1 MDRKAVAGAAANPL
15 LERFGQKR
23 MQQVLVLA
31 GLLLVFIIIHFATG
45 GRFLTKRNLGIIV
58 SHAVIP
64 TFITWGLVFSF
75 TSGMIDLS
83 IGSIVVLAS
92 NFAGIMGL
100 KFGYAGLLLGG
111 LAAGVALQALNGVVF
126 LKTKIPPWV
135 AGLGMAMIHESIGA
149 FYSNMA
155 VRRGEMVV
163 SLGSQLRGLGQLP
176 FNVLMLVPGL
186 IAVYILFCRTS
197 IGLNVRAV
205 GSDLRVTKEMGINP
219 NSAKFLGMVVCG
231 IFIGLGSAINESYVG
246 QLLPRTGLTTVA
258 TIFQPLTAVLIA
270 SSMGAIFNLVIGVV
284 IGTISLSALFNAL
297 TLLGVPSGTW
307 QEVVLGIL
315 VIAVTVVS
323 MRGEEGVVK

>member
-1 MDRKAVAGAAANPL
+1 
-15 LERFGQKR
+15 

-31 GLLLVFIIIHFATG
+31 GLLLVFLIIHFATNF
-45 GRFLTKRNLGIIV
+45 RFLTGRNMGIIV

-64 TFITWGLVFSF
+64 TFITWGLIFSF

-92 NFAGIMGL
+92 NFAGILGL
-100 KFGYAGLLLGG
+100 KFGYVGLILGG
-111 LAAGVALQALNGVVF
+111 LVAGVLLQALNGFVF

-135 AGLGMAMIHESIGA
+135 AGLGMAMIYESIGA
-149 FYSNMA
+149 VYSTAA
-155 VRRGEMVV
+155 VRSGGMVV

-205 GSDLRVTKEMGINP
+205 GSDLRVTKEMGIDP
-219 NSAKFLGMVVCG
+219 NRAKFLSMLVCG
-231 IFIGLGSAINESYVG
+231 VFIGLGSAINQSYVG
-246 QLLPRTGLTTVA
+246 QLLPRTGLTTVS

-270 SSMGAIFNLVIGVV
+270 SSMGAIFNVVIGVV

-307 QEVVLGIL
+307 QEVVLGML
-315 VIAVTVVS
+315 VIAVTIVS

>member
-1 MDRKAVAGAAANPL
+1 MFQ
-15 LERFGQKR
+15 RFGKR
-23 MQQVLVLA
+23 RTQQILVLA
-31 GLLLVFIIIHFATG
+31 GLLLVFVIIHLATG
-45 GRFLTKRNLGIIV
+45 SRFLTRRNLGIIV

-64 TFITWGLVFSF
+64 TFITWGLIFSF

-83 IGSIVVLAS
+83 IGAIVVLAS
-92 NFAGIMGL
+92 NLAGVLGL
-100 KFGYAGLLLGG
+100 KFGYAGLIVGG
-111 LAAGVALQALNGVVF
+111 LAAGVALQALNGFVF

-135 AGLGMAMIHESIGA
+135 AGLGMAMIYESIGA

-155 VRRGEMVV
+155 VRSGGMVV
-163 SLGSQLRGLGQLP
+163 SLGSQLRSLGQLP
-176 FNVLMLVPGL
+176 YNVLMLVPGL

-205 GSDLRVTKEMGINP
+205 GSDIRVTKEMGIDP
-219 NSAKFLGMVVCG
+219 NRAKFLGMLVCG
-231 IFIGLGSAINESYVG
+231 LFIGLGSAINQSYVG
-246 QLLPRTGLTTVA
+246 QLLPRTGLTTVS

-270 SSMGAIFNLVIGVV
+270 SSMAAIFNVVVGVV

-307 QEVVLGIL
+307 QEVVLGML
-315 VIAVTVVS
+315 VIAVTIVS

>member
-1 MDRKAVAGAAANPL
+1 MLQHLRT
-15 LERFGQKR
+15 RR
-23 MQQVLVLA
+23 MQQILVLA
-31 GLLLVFIIIHFATG
+31 GLLLIFVIIHFATG
-45 GRFLTKRNLGIIV
+45 SRFLTRRNLGIIV

-64 TFITWGLVFSF
+64 TFITWGLIFSF

-83 IGSIVVLAS
+83 IGAIVVLAS
-92 NFAGIMGL
+92 NFAGILGL
-100 KFGYAGLLLGG
+100 KFGYAGLILGG
-111 LAAGVALQALNGVVF
+111 LAAGVALQALNGLVF

-135 AGLGMAMIHESIGA
+135 AGLGMAMIYESIGA
-149 FYSNMA
+149 FYSNAA
-155 VRRGEMVV
+155 VRSGGMVV

-176 FNVLMLVPGL
+176 VNVLMLIPGL
-186 IAVYILFCRTS
+186 IAAYILFCRAS

-219 NSAKFLGMVVCG
+219 DRAKFLGMLVCG
-231 IFIGLGSAINESYVG
+231 VFIGLGSAINQSYVG
-246 QLLPRTGLTTVA
+246 QLLPRTGLTTVS

-270 SSMGAIFNLVIGVV
+270 TSMGAIFNVVIGVV
-284 IGTISLSALFNAL
+284 LGTISLSALFNAL

-307 QEVVLGIL
+307 QEVVLGAL

>member
-1 MDRKAVAGAAANPL
+1 MDRKAQTVGVPML
-15 LERFGQKR
+15 QHLRTRR
-23 MQQVLVLA
+23 MQQILVLA
-31 GLLLVFIIIHFATG
+31 GLLLIFVIIHFATG
-45 GRFLTKRNLGIIV
+45 SRFLARRNLGIIV

-64 TFITWGLVFSF
+64 TFITWGLIFSF

-83 IGSIVVLAS
+83 IGAIVVLAS
-92 NFAGIMGL
+92 NFAGILGL
-100 KFGYAGLLLGG
+100 KFGYAGLILGG
-111 LAAGVALQALNGVVF
+111 LAAGVALQALNGLVF

-135 AGLGMAMIHESIGA
+135 AGLGMAMIYESIGA
-149 FYSNMA
+149 FYSNAA
-155 VRRGEMVV
+155 VRSGGMVV

-176 FNVLMLVPGL
+176 VNVLMLIPGL
-186 IAVYILFCRTS
+186 IAAYILFCRTS

-219 NSAKFLGMVVCG
+219 DRAKFLGMLVCG
-231 IFIGLGSAINESYVG
+231 VFIGLGSAINQSYVG
-246 QLLPRTGLTTVA
+246 QLLPRTGLTTVS

-270 SSMGAIFNLVIGVV
+270 TSMGAIFNVVIGVV
-284 IGTISLSALFNAL
+284 LGTISLSALFNAL

-307 QEVVLGIL
+307 QEVVLGAL

>member
-1 MDRKAVAGAAANPL
+1 MGDANPMFQ
-15 LERFGQKR
+15 RFGKR
-23 MQQVLVLA
+23 RTQQILVLA
-31 GLLLVFIIIHFATG
+31 GLLLVFVIIHLATG
-45 GRFLTKRNLGIIV
+45 SRFLTRRNLGIIV

-64 TFITWGLVFSF
+64 TFITWGLIFSF

-83 IGSIVVLAS
+83 IGAIVVLAS
-92 NFAGIMGL
+92 NLAGILGL
-100 KFGYAGLLLGG
+100 KSGYAGLIVGG
-111 LAAGVALQALNGVVF
+111 LAAGVALQALNGFVF

-135 AGLGMAMIHESIGA
+135 AGLGMAMIYESIGA

-155 VRRGEMVV
+155 VRSGGMVV
-163 SLGSQLRGLGQLP
+163 SLGSQLRSLGQLP
-176 FNVLMLVPGL
+176 YNVLMLVPGL

-205 GSDLRVTKEMGINP
+205 GSDIRVTKEMGIDP
-219 NSAKFLGMVVCG
+219 NRAKFLGMLVCG
-231 IFIGLGSAINESYVG
+231 LFIGLGSAINQSYVG
-246 QLLPRTGLTTVA
+246 QLLPRTGLTTVS

-270 SSMGAIFNLVIGVV
+270 SSMAAIFNVVVGVV

-307 QEVVLGIL
+307 QEVVLGML
-315 VIAVTVVS
+315 VIAVTIVS

>member
-1 MDRKAVAGAAANPL
+1 MLQHLRT
-15 LERFGQKR
+15 RR
-23 MQQVLVLA
+23 MQQILVLA
-31 GLLLVFIIIHFATG
+31 GLLLIFVIIHFATG
-45 GRFLTKRNLGIIV
+45 SRFLTRRNLGIIV

-64 TFITWGLVFSF
+64 TFITWGLIFSF

-83 IGSIVVLAS
+83 IGAIVVLAS
-92 NFAGIMGL
+92 TFAGILGL
-100 KFGYAGLLLGG
+100 KFGYAGLILGG
-111 LAAGVALQALNGVVF
+111 LAAGVALQALNGLVF

-135 AGLGMAMIHESIGA
+135 AGLGMAMIYESIGA
-149 FYSNMA
+149 FYSNAA
-155 VRRGEMVV
+155 VRSGGMVV

-176 FNVLMLVPGL
+176 VNVLMLIPGL
-186 IAVYILFCRTS
+186 IAAYILFCRTS

-219 NSAKFLGMVVCG
+219 DRAKFLGMLVCG
-231 IFIGLGSAINESYVG
+231 VFIGLGSAINQSYVG
-246 QLLPRTGLTTVA
+246 QLLPRTGLTTVS

-270 SSMGAIFNLVIGVV
+270 TSMGAIFNVVIGVV
-284 IGTISLSALFNAL
+284 LGTISLSALFNAL

-307 QEVVLGIL
+307 QEVVLGAL

>member
-1 MDRKAVAGAAANPL
+1 MGDANPMFQ
-15 LERFGQKR
+15 RFGKR
-23 MQQVLVLA
+23 RTQQILVLA
-31 GLLLVFIIIHFATG
+31 GLLLVFVIIHLATG
-45 GRFLTKRNLGIIV
+45 SRFLTRRNLGIIV

-64 TFITWGLVFSF
+64 TFITWGLIFSF

-83 IGSIVVLAS
+83 IGAIVVLAS
-92 NFAGIMGL
+92 NLAGILGL
-100 KFGYAGLLLGG
+100 KFGYAGLIVGG
-111 LAAGVALQALNGVVF
+111 LAAGVALQALNGFVF

-135 AGLGMAMIHESIGA
+135 AGLGMAMIYESIGA

-155 VRRGEMVV
+155 VRSGGMVV
-163 SLGSQLRGLGQLP
+163 SLGSQLRSLGQLP
-176 FNVLMLVPGL
+176 YNVLMLVPGL

-205 GSDLRVTKEMGINP
+205 GSDIRVTKEMGIDP
-219 NSAKFLGMVVCG
+219 NRAKFLGMLVCG
-231 IFIGLGSAINESYVG
+231 LFIGLGSAINQSYVG
-246 QLLPRTGLTTVA
+246 QLLPRTGLTTVS

-270 SSMGAIFNLVIGVV
+270 SSMAAIFNVVIGVV
-284 IGTISLSALFNAL
+284 LGTISLSALFNAL

-307 QEVVLGIL
+307 QEVVLGAL

>member
-1 MDRKAVAGAAANPL
+1 MLQHLRT
-15 LERFGQKR
+15 RR
-23 MQQVLVLA
+23 MQQILVLA
-31 GLLLVFIIIHFATG
+31 GLLLIFVIIHFATG
-45 GRFLTKRNLGIIV
+45 SRFLTRRNLGIIV

-64 TFITWGLVFSF
+64 TFITWGLIFSF

-83 IGSIVVLAS
+83 IGAIVVLAS
-92 NFAGIMGL
+92 NFAGILGL
-100 KFGYAGLLLGG
+100 KFGYAGLILGG
-111 LAAGVALQALNGVVF
+111 LAAGVALQALNGLVF

-135 AGLGMAMIHESIGA
+135 AGLGMAMIYESIGA
-149 FYSNMA
+149 FYSNAA
-155 VRRGEMVV
+155 VRSGGMVV

-176 FNVLMLVPGL
+176 VNVLMLIPGL
-186 IAVYILFCRTS
+186 IAAYILFCRTS

-219 NSAKFLGMVVCG
+219 DRAKFSGMLVCG
-231 IFIGLGSAINESYVG
+231 VFIGLGSAINQSYVG
-246 QLLPRTGLTTVA
+246 QLLPRTGLTTVS

-270 SSMGAIFNLVIGVV
+270 TSMGAIFNVVIGVV
-284 IGTISLSALFNAL
+284 LGTISLSALFNAL

-307 QEVVLGIL
+307 QEVVLGAL

>member
-1 MDRKAVAGAAANPL
+1 MGDANPMFQ
-15 LERFGQKR
+15 RFGKR
-23 MQQVLVLA
+23 RTQQILVLA
-31 GLLLVFIIIHFATG
+31 GLLLVFVIIHLATG
-45 GRFLTKRNLGIIV
+45 SRFLTRRNLGIIV

-64 TFITWGLVFSF
+64 TFITWGLIFSF

-83 IGSIVVLAS
+83 IGAIVVLAS
-92 NFAGIMGL
+92 NLAGILGL
-100 KFGYAGLLLGG
+100 KFGYAGLIVGG
-111 LAAGVALQALNGVVF
+111 LAAGVAMQALNGFVF

-135 AGLGMAMIHESIGA
+135 AGLGMAMIYESIGA

-155 VRRGEMVV
+155 VRSGGMVV
-163 SLGSQLRGLGQLP
+163 SLGSQLRSLGQLP
-176 FNVLMLVPGL
+176 YNVLMLVPGL

-205 GSDLRVTKEMGINP
+205 GSDIRVTKEMGIDP
-219 NSAKFLGMVVCG
+219 NRAKFLGMLVCG
-231 IFIGLGSAINESYVG
+231 LFIGLGSAINQSYVG
-246 QLLPRTGLTTVA
+246 QLLPRTGLTTVS

-270 SSMGAIFNLVIGVV
+270 SSMAAIFNVVVGVV

-307 QEVVLGIL
+307 QEVVLGML
-315 VIAVTVVS
+315 VIAVTIVS

>member
-1 MDRKAVAGAAANPL
+1 MLQHLRT
-15 LERFGQKR
+15 RR
-23 MQQVLVLA
+23 MQQILVLA
-31 GLLLVFIIIHFATG
+31 GLLLIFVIIHFATG
-45 GRFLTKRNLGIIV
+45 SRFLTRRNLGIIV

-64 TFITWGLVFSF
+64 TFITWGLIFSF

-83 IGSIVVLAS
+83 IGAIVVLAS
-92 NFAGIMGL
+92 NFAGILGL
-100 KFGYAGLLLGG
+100 KFGYAGLILGG
-111 LAAGVALQALNGVVF
+111 LAAGGALQALNGLVF

-135 AGLGMAMIHESIGA
+135 AGLGMAMIYESIGA
-149 FYSNMA
+149 FYSNAA
-155 VRRGEMVV
+155 VRSGGMVV

-176 FNVLMLVPGL
+176 VNVLMLIPGL
-186 IAVYILFCRTS
+186 IAAYILFCRTS

-219 NSAKFLGMVVCG
+219 DRAKFLGMLVCG
-231 IFIGLGSAINESYVG
+231 VFIGLGSAINQSYVG
-246 QLLPRTGLTTVA
+246 QLLPRTGLTTVS

-270 SSMGAIFNLVIGVV
+270 TSMGAIFNVVIGVV
-284 IGTISLSALFNAL
+284 LGTISLSALFNAL

-307 QEVVLGIL
+307 QEVVLGAL

>member
-1 MDRKAVAGAAANPL
+1 MFQ
-15 LERFGQKR
+15 RFGKR
-23 MQQVLVLA
+23 RTQQILVLA
-31 GLLLVFIIIHFATG
+31 GLLLVFVIIHLATG
-45 GRFLTKRNLGIIV
+45 SRFLTRRNLGIIV

-64 TFITWGLVFSF
+64 TFITWGLIFSF

-83 IGSIVVLAS
+83 IGAIVVLAS
-92 NFAGIMGL
+92 NLAGILGL
-100 KFGYAGLLLGG
+100 KFGYAGLIVGG
-111 LAAGVALQALNGVVF
+111 LAAGVALQALNGFVF

-135 AGLGMAMIHESIGA
+135 AGLGMAMIYESIGA

-155 VRRGEMVV
+155 VRSGGMVV
-163 SLGSQLRGLGQLP
+163 SLGSQLRSLGQLP
-176 FNVLMLVPGL
+176 YNVLMLVPGL

-205 GSDLRVTKEMGINP
+205 GSDIRVTKEMGIDP
-219 NSAKFLGMVVCG
+219 NRAKFLGMLVCG
-231 IFIGLGSAINESYVG
+231 LFIGLGSAINQSYVG
-246 QLLPRTGLTTVA
+246 QLLPRTGLTTVS

-270 SSMGAIFNLVIGVV
+270 SSMAAIFNVVVGVV

-307 QEVVLGIL
+307 QEVVLGML
-315 VIAVTVVS
+315 VIAVTIVS

>member
-1 MDRKAVAGAAANPL
+1 MDRKAQTVGVPML
-15 LERFGQKR
+15 QHLRTRR
-23 MQQVLVLA
+23 MQQILVLA
-31 GLLLVFIIIHFATG
+31 GLLLIFVIIHFATG
-45 GRFLTKRNLGIIV
+45 SRFLTRRNLGIIV

-64 TFITWGLVFSF
+64 TFITWGLIFSF

-83 IGSIVVLAS
+83 IGAIVVLAS
-92 NFAGIMGL
+92 NFAGILGL
-100 KFGYAGLLLGG
+100 KFGYAGLILGG
-111 LAAGVALQALNGVVF
+111 LAAGVALQALNGLVF

-135 AGLGMAMIHESIGA
+135 AGLGMAMIYESIGA
-149 FYSNMA
+149 FYSNAA
-155 VRRGEMVV
+155 VRSGGMVV

-176 FNVLMLVPGL
+176 VNVLMLIPGL
-186 IAVYILFCRTS
+186 IAAYILFCRTS

-219 NSAKFLGMVVCG
+219 DRAKFLGMLVCG
-231 IFIGLGSAINESYVG
+231 VFIGLGSAINQSYVG
-246 QLLPRTGLTTVA
+246 QLLPRTGLTTVS

-270 SSMGAIFNLVIGVV
+270 TSMGAIFNVVIGVV
-284 IGTISLSALFNAL
+284 LGTISLSALFNAL

-307 QEVVLGIL
+307 QEVVLGAL

>member
-1 MDRKAVAGAAANPL
+1 MDRKAPTVGVPML
-15 LERFGQKR
+15 QHLRTRR
-23 MQQVLVLA
+23 MQQILVLA
-31 GLLLVFIIIHFATG
+31 GLLLIFVIIHFATG
-45 GRFLTKRNLGIIV
+45 SRFLTRRNLGIIV

-64 TFITWGLVFSF
+64 TFITWGLIFSF

-83 IGSIVVLAS
+83 IGAIVVLAS
-92 NFAGIMGL
+92 NFAGILGL
-100 KFGYAGLLLGG
+100 KFGYAGLILGG
-111 LAAGVALQALNGVVF
+111 LAAGVALQALNGLVF

-135 AGLGMAMIHESIGA
+135 AGLGMAMIYESIGA

-155 VRRGEMVV
+155 VRSGGMVV
-163 SLGSQLRGLGQLP
+163 SLGSQLRSLGQLP
-176 FNVLMLVPGL
+176 YNVLMLVPGL

-205 GSDLRVTKEMGINP
+205 GSDIRVTKEMGIDP
-219 NSAKFLGMVVCG
+219 NRAKFLGMLVCG
-231 IFIGLGSAINESYVG
+231 LFIGLGSAINQSYVG
-246 QLLPRTGLTTVA
+246 QLLPRTGLTTVS

-270 SSMGAIFNLVIGVV
+270 SSMAAIFNVVVGVV
-284 IGTISLSALFNAL
+284 LGTISLSALFNAL

-307 QEVVLGIL
+307 QEVILGAL

>member
-1 MDRKAVAGAAANPL
+1 MGDTHPML
-15 LERFGQKR
+15 QRFGKRR

-31 GLLLVFIIIHFATG
+31 GLLLVFLIIHFATNF
-45 GRFLTKRNLGIIV
+45 RFLTGRNMGIIV

-64 TFITWGLVFSF
+64 TFITWGLIFSF

-92 NFAGIMGL
+92 NFAGILGL
-100 KFGYAGLLLGG
+100 KFGYVGLILGG
-111 LAAGVALQALNGVVF
+111 LVAGVLLQALNGFVF

-135 AGLGMAMIHESIGA
+135 AGLGMAMIYESIGA
-149 FYSNMA
+149 VYSTAA
-155 VRRGEMVV
+155 VRSGGMVV

-205 GSDLRVTKEMGINP
+205 GSDLRVTKEMGIDP
-219 NSAKFLGMVVCG
+219 NRAKFLSMLVCG
-231 IFIGLGSAINESYVG
+231 VFIGLGSAINQSYVG
-246 QLLPRTGLTTVA
+246 QLLPRTGLTTVS

-270 SSMGAIFNLVIGVV
+270 SSMGAIFNVVIGVV

-307 QEVVLGIL
+307 QEVVLGML
-315 VIAVTVVS
+315 VIAVTIVS

>member
-1 MDRKAVAGAAANPL
+1 MLQHLRT
-15 LERFGQKR
+15 RR
-23 MQQVLVLA
+23 MQQILVLA
-31 GLLLVFIIIHFATG
+31 GLLLIFVIIHFATG
-45 GRFLTKRNLGIIV
+45 SRFLTRRNLGIIV

-64 TFITWGLVFSF
+64 TFITWGLIFSF

-83 IGSIVVLAS
+83 IGAIVVLAS
-92 NFAGIMGL
+92 NFAGILGL
-100 KFGYAGLLLGG
+100 KFGYAGLILGG
-111 LAAGVALQALNGVVF
+111 LAAGVALQALNGLVF

-135 AGLGMAMIHESIGA
+135 AGLGRAMIYEAIGA
-149 FYSNMA
+149 FYSNAA
-155 VRRGEMVV
+155 VRSGGMVV

-176 FNVLMLVPGL
+176 VNVLMLIPGL
-186 IAVYILFCRTS
+186 IAAYILFCRTS

-219 NSAKFLGMVVCG
+219 DRAKFLGMLVCG
-231 IFIGLGSAINESYVG
+231 VFIGLGSAINQSYVG
-246 QLLPRTGLTTVA
+246 QLLPRTGLTTVS

-270 SSMGAIFNLVIGVV
+270 TSMGAIFNVVIGVV
-284 IGTISLSALFNAL
+284 LGTISLSALFNAL

-307 QEVVLGIL
+307 QEVVLGAL

>member
-1 MDRKAVAGAAANPL
+1 MLQHLRT
-15 LERFGQKR
+15 RR
-23 MQQVLVLA
+23 MQQILVLA
-31 GLLLVFIIIHFATG
+31 GLLLIFVIIHFATG
-45 GRFLTKRNLGIIV
+45 SRFLTRRNLGIIV

-64 TFITWGLVFSF
+64 TFITWGLIFSF

-83 IGSIVVLAS
+83 IGAIVVLAS
-92 NFAGIMGL
+92 NFAGILGL
-100 KFGYAGLLLGG
+100 KFGYAGLILGG
-111 LAAGVALQALNGVVF
+111 LAAGVALQALNGLVF

-135 AGLGMAMIHESIGA
+135 AGLGMAMIYESIGA

-155 VRRGEMVV
+155 VRSGGMVV
-163 SLGSQLRGLGQLP
+163 SLGSQLRSLGQLP
-176 FNVLMLVPGL
+176 YNVLMLVPGL

-205 GSDLRVTKEMGINP
+205 GSDIRVTKEMGIDP
-219 NSAKFLGMVVCG
+219 NRAKFLGMLVCG
-231 IFIGLGSAINESYVG
+231 LFIGLGSAINQSYVG
-246 QLLPRTGLTTVA
+246 QLLPRTGLTTVS

-270 SSMGAIFNLVIGVV
+270 SSMAAIFNVVIGVV
-284 IGTISLSALFNAL
+284 LGTISLSALFNAL

-307 QEVVLGIL
+307 QEVVLGAL

>member
-1 MDRKAVAGAAANPL
+1 MLQHLRT
-15 LERFGQKR
+15 RR
-23 MQQVLVLA
+23 MQQILVLA
-31 GLLLVFIIIHFATG
+31 GLLLIFVIIHFATG
-45 GRFLTKRNLGIIV
+45 SRFLTRRNLGIIV

-64 TFITWGLVFSF
+64 TFITWGLIFSF

-83 IGSIVVLAS
+83 IGAIVVLAS
-92 NFAGIMGL
+92 NFAGILGL
-100 KFGYAGLLLGG
+100 KFGYAGLILGG
-111 LAAGVALQALNGVVF
+111 LAAGVALQALNGLVF

-135 AGLGMAMIHESIGA
+135 AGLGMAMIYESIGA
-149 FYSNMA
+149 FYSNAA
-155 VRRGEMVV
+155 VRSGGMVV

-176 FNVLMLVPGL
+176 VNVLMLIPGL
-186 IAVYILFCRTS
+186 IAAYILFCRTS

-219 NSAKFLGMVVCG
+219 DRAKFLGMLVCG
-231 IFIGLGSAINESYVG
+231 VFIGLGSAINQSYVG
-246 QLLPRTGLTTVA
+246 QLLPRTGLTTVS

-270 SSMGAIFNLVIGVV
+270 TSMGAIFNVVIGVV
-284 IGTISLSALFNAL
+284 LGTISLSALFNAL

-307 QEVVLGIL
+307 QEVVLGAL

>member
-1 MDRKAVAGAAANPL
+1 MGDANPMFQ
-15 LERFGQKR
+15 RFGKR
-23 MQQVLVLA
+23 RTQQILVLA
-31 GLLLVFIIIHFATG
+31 GLLLVFVIIHLATG
-45 GRFLTKRNLGIIV
+45 SRFLTRRNLGIIV

-64 TFITWGLVFSF
+64 TFITWGLIFSF

-83 IGSIVVLAS
+83 IGAIVVLAS
-92 NFAGIMGL
+92 NLAGILGL
-100 KFGYAGLLLGG
+100 KFGYAGLIVGG
-111 LAAGVALQALNGVVF
+111 LAAGVALQALNGFVF

-135 AGLGMAMIHESIGA
+135 AGLGMAMIYESIGA

-155 VRRGEMVV
+155 VRSGGMVV
-163 SLGSQLRGLGQLP
+163 SLGSQLRSLGQLP
-176 FNVLMLVPGL
+176 YNVLMLVPGL

-205 GSDLRVTKEMGINP
+205 GSDIRVIKEMGIDP
-219 NSAKFLGMVVCG
+219 NRAKFLGMLVCG
-231 IFIGLGSAINESYVG
+231 LFIGLGSAINQSYVG
-246 QLLPRTGLTTVA
+246 QLLPRTGLTTVS

-270 SSMGAIFNLVIGVV
+270 SSMAAIFNVVVGVV

-307 QEVVLGIL
+307 QEVVLGML
-315 VIAVTVVS
+315 VIAVTIVS

>member
-1 MDRKAVAGAAANPL
+1 MDRKAHAVGDANPMFQ
-15 LERFGQKR
+15 RFGKR
-23 MQQVLVLA
+23 RTQQILVLA
-31 GLLLVFIIIHFATG
+31 GLLLVFVIIHLATG
-45 GRFLTKRNLGIIV
+45 SRFLTRRNLGIIV

-64 TFITWGLVFSF
+64 TFITWGLIFSF

-83 IGSIVVLAS
+83 IGAIVVLAS
-92 NFAGIMGL
+92 NLAGILGL
-100 KFGYAGLLLGG
+100 KFGYAGLIVGG
-111 LAAGVALQALNGVVF
+111 LAAGVALQALNGFVF

-135 AGLGMAMIHESIGA
+135 AGLGMAMIYESIGA

-155 VRRGEMVV
+155 VRSGGMVV
-163 SLGSQLRGLGQLP
+163 SLGSQLRSLGQLP
-176 FNVLMLVPGL
+176 YNVLMLVPGL

-205 GSDLRVTKEMGINP
+205 GSDIRVTKEMGIDP
-219 NSAKFLGMVVCG
+219 NRAKFLGMLVCG
-231 IFIGLGSAINESYVG
+231 LFIGLGSAINQSYVG
-246 QLLPRTGLTTVA
+246 QLLPRTGLTTVS

-270 SSMGAIFNLVIGVV
+270 SSMAAIFNVVVGVV

-307 QEVVLGIL
+307 QEVVLGML
-315 VIAVTVVS
+315 VIAVTIVS

>member
-1 MDRKAVAGAAANPL
+1 ML
-15 LERFGQKR
+15 QRFGKRR

-31 GLLLVFIIIHFATG
+31 GLLLVFLIIHFATNF
-45 GRFLTKRNLGIIV
+45 RFLTGRNMGIIV

-64 TFITWGLVFSF
+64 TFITWGLIFSF

-92 NFAGIMGL
+92 NFAGILGL
-100 KFGYAGLLLGG
+100 KFGYVGLILGG
-111 LAAGVALQALNGVVF
+111 LVAGVLLQALNGFVF

-135 AGLGMAMIHESIGA
+135 AGLGMAMIYESIGA
-149 FYSNMA
+149 VYSTAA
-155 VRRGEMVV
+155 VRSGGMVV

-205 GSDLRVTKEMGINP
+205 GSDLRVTKEMGIDP
-219 NSAKFLGMVVCG
+219 NRAKFLSMLVCG
-231 IFIGLGSAINESYVG
+231 VFIGLGSAINQSYVG
-246 QLLPRTGLTTVA
+246 QLLPRTGLTTVS

-270 SSMGAIFNLVIGVV
+270 SSMGAIFNVVIGVV

-307 QEVVLGIL
+307 QEVVLGML
-315 VIAVTVVS
+315 VIAVTIVS

>member
-1 MDRKAVAGAAANPL
+1 VGDANPMFQ
-15 LERFGQKR
+15 RFGKR
-23 MQQVLVLA
+23 RTQQILVLA
-31 GLLLVFIIIHFATG
+31 GLLLVFVIIHLATG
-45 GRFLTKRNLGIIV
+45 SRFLTRRNLGIIV

-64 TFITWGLVFSF
+64 TFITWGLIFSF

-83 IGSIVVLAS
+83 IGAIVVLAS
-92 NFAGIMGL
+92 NLAGILGL
-100 KFGYAGLLLGG
+100 KFGYAGLIVGG
-111 LAAGVALQALNGVVF
+111 LAAGVALQALNGFVF

-135 AGLGMAMIHESIGA
+135 AGLGMAMIYESIGA

-155 VRRGEMVV
+155 VRSGGMVV
-163 SLGSQLRGLGQLP
+163 SLGSQLRSLGQLP
-176 FNVLMLVPGL
+176 YNVLMLVPGL

-205 GSDLRVTKEMGINP
+205 GSDIRVTKEMGIDP
-219 NSAKFLGMVVCG
+219 NRAKFLGMLVCG
-231 IFIGLGSAINESYVG
+231 LFIGLGSAINQSYVG
-246 QLLPRTGLTTVA
+246 QLLPRTGLTTVS

-270 SSMGAIFNLVIGVV
+270 SSMAAIFNVVVGVV

-307 QEVVLGIL
+307 QEVVLGML
-315 VIAVTVVS
+315 VIAVTIVS

>member
-1 MDRKAVAGAAANPL
+1 MLQHLRT
-15 LERFGQKR
+15 RR
-23 MQQVLVLA
+23 MQQILVLA
-31 GLLLVFIIIHFATG
+31 GLLLIFVIIHFATG
-45 GRFLTKRNLGIIV
+45 SRFLTRRNLGIIV

-64 TFITWGLVFSF
+64 TFITWGLIFSF

-83 IGSIVVLAS
+83 IGAIVVLAS
-92 NFAGIMGL
+92 NFAGILGL
-100 KFGYAGLLLGG
+100 KFGYAGLILGG
-111 LAAGVALQALNGVVF
+111 LAAGVALQALNGLVF

-135 AGLGMAMIHESIGA
+135 AGLGMAMIYESIGA
-149 FYSNMA
+149 FYSNAA
-155 VRRGEMVV
+155 VRSGGMVV

-176 FNVLMLVPGL
+176 VNVLMLIPGL
-186 IAVYILFCRTS
+186 IAAYILFCRTS

-219 NSAKFLGMVVCG
+219 DRAKFLGMLVCG
-231 IFIGLGSAINESYVG
+231 VFIGLGSAINQSYVG
-246 QLLPRTGLTTVA
+246 QLLPRTGLTTVS

-270 SSMGAIFNLVIGVV
+270 TSMGAIFNVVIGVV
-284 IGTISLSALFNAL
+284 LGAISLSALFNAL

-307 QEVVLGIL
+307 QEVVLGAL

>member
-1 MDRKAVAGAAANPL
+1 MGDANPMFQ
-15 LERFGQKR
+15 RFGKR
-23 MQQVLVLA
+23 RTQQILVLA
-31 GLLLVFIIIHFATG
+31 GLLLVFVIIHLATG
-45 GRFLTKRNLGIIV
+45 SRFLTRRNLGIIV

-64 TFITWGLVFSF
+64 TFITWGLIFSF

-83 IGSIVVLAS
+83 IGAIVVLAS
-92 NFAGIMGL
+92 NLAGILGL
-100 KFGYAGLLLGG
+100 KFGYAGLIVGG
-111 LAAGVALQALNGVVF
+111 LAAGVALQALNGFVF

-135 AGLGMAMIHESIGA
+135 AGLGMAMIYESIGA

-155 VRRGEMVV
+155 VRSGGMVV
-163 SLGSQLRGLGQLP
+163 SLGSQLRSLGQLP
-176 FNVLMLVPGL
+176 YNVLMLVPGL

-205 GSDLRVTKEMGINP
+205 GSDIRVTKEMGIDP
-219 NSAKFLGMVVCG
+219 NRAKCLGMLVCG
-231 IFIGLGSAINESYVG
+231 LFIGLGSAINQSYVG
-246 QLLPRTGLTTVA
+246 QLLPRTGLTTVS

-270 SSMGAIFNLVIGVV
+270 SSMAAIFNVVVGVV

-307 QEVVLGIL
+307 QEVVLGML
-315 VIAVTVVS
+315 VIAVTIVS

>member
-1 MDRKAVAGAAANPL
+1 MGDTHPML
-15 LERFGQKR
+15 QRFGKRR

-31 GLLLVFIIIHFATG
+31 GLLLVFLIIHFATNF
-45 GRFLTKRNLGIIV
+45 RFLTGRNMGIIV

-64 TFITWGLVFSF
+64 TFITWGLIFSF

-92 NFAGIMGL
+92 NFAGILGL
-100 KFGYAGLLLGG
+100 KFGYVGLILGG
-111 LAAGVALQALNGVVF
+111 LVAGVLLQALNGFVF

-135 AGLGMAMIHESIGA
+135 AGLGMAMIYESIGA
-149 FYSNMA
+149 VYSTAA
-155 VRRGEMVV
+155 VRSGGMVV

-205 GSDLRVTKEMGINP
+205 GSDLRVTKEMGIDP
-219 NSAKFLGMVVCG
+219 NRAKFLGMLVCG
-231 IFIGLGSAINESYVG
+231 VFIGLGSAINQSYVG
-246 QLLPRTGLTTVA
+246 QLLPRTGLTTVS

-270 SSMGAIFNLVIGVV
+270 SSMGAIFNVVIGVV

-307 QEVVLGIL
+307 QEVVLGML
-315 VIAVTVVS
+315 VIAVTIVS